1 LFTVKA
7 TERNKSIKMG
17 RASYVLLIGASFFVF
32 LFVVVSGFTSPSFK
46 TVEKQQQ
53 QQRNLF
59 SNPFAAPEPT
69 GSALIDAVLT
79 RQAASVT
86 AVLARGGKDAANERE
101 ASTGNNALHIIARQG
116 HYKFPP
122 EDATSIP
129 RLLIDAGLDI
139 NARNKEG
146 KTPLE
151 ISLLSGWQRIA
162 YLLLEKG
169 ADRSVVNDGVKS
181 KISCPDCKRV
191 VKEYN
196 L

>member
-1 LFTVKA
+1 MALRWA
-7 TERNKSIKMG
+7 
-17 RASYVLLIGASFFVF
+17 VLGACGCIF
-32 LFVVVSGFTSPSFK
+32 LFVVVSGFTSPRIK
-46 TVEKQQQ
+46 TVEKQQP

-59 SNPFAAPEPT
+59 SNPFASPEPT

-79 RQAASVT
+79 RQAASVK
-86 AVLARGGKDAANERE
+86 AVLARGGKEAANERD
-101 ASTGNNALHIIARQG
+101 AATGNTAMHFIARQG

-122 EDATSIP
+122 EDAASIP

-139 NARNKEG
+139 NSRNKEG

-169 ADRSVVNDGVKS
+169 ADRSVVTESVKS
-181 KISCPDCKRV
+181 KITCPDCKRV